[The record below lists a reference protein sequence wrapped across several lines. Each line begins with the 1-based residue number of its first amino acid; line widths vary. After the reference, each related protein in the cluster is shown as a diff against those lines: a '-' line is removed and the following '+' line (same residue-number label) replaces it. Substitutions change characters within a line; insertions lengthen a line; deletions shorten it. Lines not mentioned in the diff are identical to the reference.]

1 MHIVK
6 LLETWLIELEGD
18 NMDNDLPQREICAL
32 QVLNL
37 VSSLYDILKL
47 SWEC

>member
-1 MHIVK
+1 
-6 LLETWLIELEGD
+6 
-18 NMDNDLPQREICAL
+18 MDNDLPQREICAL

-47 SWEC
+47 S